1 MRETGFTLRGVG
13 YARRKNVRVHGA
25 GTAPLRVHAGN
36 QETADAPHILPANS
50 PGENR
55 SKIFLN
61 IFPQS
66 GYEGRTM
73 FLSKAKKKSAWVQ
86 TALER
91 FERPLLQYALSILQD
106 LDRAKDTVQETFM
119 RLHTQDQAAI
129 EGHLSPWLFT
139 VCRNCA
145 LKSLKKEDRYIYVE
159 HEEFEHRRVDNV
171 SPLQEMSRRE
181 TVERLMK
188 HVKGLP
194 KNQQEVVRLRF
205 HGSHSYLEISQI
217 TGLSVGNVGFIL
229 NAAMRNLRGK
239 MERDDKDEKIIYL
252 AKRAAS

>member
-1 MRETGFTLRGVG
+1 
-13 YARRKNVRVHGA
+13 
-25 GTAPLRVHAGN
+25 
-36 QETADAPHILPANS
+36 
-50 PGENR
+50 
-55 SKIFLN
+55 
-61 IFPQS
+61 
-66 GYEGRTM
+66 M

-86 TALER
+86 GALER

-106 LDRAKDTVQETFM
+106 LDRARDTVQETFM
-119 RLHTQDQAAI
+119 RLHKQDQAAI
-129 EGHLSPWLFT
+129 EGHLSQWLFT

-159 HEEFEHRRVDNV
+159 HEEFEHRKVENV
-171 SPLQEMSRRE
+171 SPLQEMAHRE
-181 TVERLMK
+181 TVERLME
-188 HVKGLP
+188 HVKTLSR
-194 KNQQEVVRLRF
+194 NQQEVVRLRF
-205 HGSHSYLEISQI
+205 HGNHSYQEISQI